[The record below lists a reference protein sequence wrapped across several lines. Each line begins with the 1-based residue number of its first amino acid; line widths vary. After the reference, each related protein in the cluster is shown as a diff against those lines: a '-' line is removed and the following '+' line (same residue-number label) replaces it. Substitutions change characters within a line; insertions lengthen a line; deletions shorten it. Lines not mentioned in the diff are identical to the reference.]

1 MLASFKR
8 ILPSVSSAGPPS
20 QDQSDDAQRTGRLDG
35 VTTARASSAPGT
47 KGLVLHWAGRYD
59 LFVWLMTL
67 GRERRFRE
75 KLLEPARLNAGEA
88 VLDVGCGTGSLAI
101 AAKRRVGP
109 TGSVHGLDASPE
121 MIARA
126 QYKARKAGLDVT
138 FANGVAESLPFPDAR
153 FDVVLNTVM
162 LHHLG
167 AKARPIAMAEMRR
180 VLRPGGR
187 LLTVDFA
194 GSRNGHGPLMHFHRH
209 GHVDP
214 QALVD
219 LVSGAG
225 LRVTEHG
232 PLGMWKLSY
241 VLATP

>member
-1 MLASFKR
+1 MNWSRGEADRF
-8 ILPSVSSAGPPS
+8 PDVSSA
-20 QDQSDDAQRTGRLDG
+20 
-35 VTTARASSAPGT
+35 RANSAPAT

-75 KLLEPARLNAGEA
+75 KLLEPAHLQSGED
-88 VLDVGCGTGSLAI
+88 VLDVGCGTGSLAM
-101 AAKRRVGP
+101 AAKRRVGT
-109 TGSVHGLDASPE
+109 TGSVHGIDASPQ

-126 QYKARKAGLDVT
+126 RYKARKAGLDVT
-138 FANGVAESLPFPDAR
+138 FANGVAEALPFPDAR

-167 AKARPIAMAEMRR
+167 GKARPVALAEMRR
-180 VLRPGGR
+180 VLRPSGR

-194 GSRNGHGPLMHFHRH
+194 GARDGHGPLLHFHRH

-214 QALVD
+214 HVLVD
-219 LVSGAG
+219 LVRGAG
-225 LRVTEHG
+225 LRVVKHG

-241 VLATP
+241 VLATT